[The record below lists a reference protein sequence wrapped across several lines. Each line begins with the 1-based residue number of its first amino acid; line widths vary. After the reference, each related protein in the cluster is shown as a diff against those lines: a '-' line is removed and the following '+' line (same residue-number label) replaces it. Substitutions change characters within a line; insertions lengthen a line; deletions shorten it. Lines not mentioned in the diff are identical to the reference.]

1 MNNEYIEKYINLW
14 KNLDVELDFNKY
26 VSFINDKDT
35 YSKFIKEFPPI
46 CKENIDIIIEY
57 IKFHLEILLNLF
69 TIIITLIRKN
79 INDLIDIV
87 NIHKKSILDIIDFK
101 NTFEL
106 KKRIYLG
113 LLWFGLGF
121 YISYFIIKIY
131 NYKEYL
137 SFFSLRE
144 ASQK

>member
-57 IKFHLEILLNLF
+57 IKKYKD
-69 TIIITLIRKN
+69 IIEPINIYYNYINKKN

-106 KKRIYLG
+106 KKE
-113 LLWFGLGF
+113 
-121 YISYFIIKIY
+121 FI
-131 NYKEYL
+131 
-137 SFFSLRE
+137 
-144 ASQK
+144 